1 MKAEIKDKSI
11 LFKNKEVRVDDLYD
25 ESFYALSDAEAGKYY
40 NDTYGVNE
48 LYNNLIQDYI
58 AIKKWVNENVPNRLV
73 VSEADKFFEFF
84 IADIG
89 EKSHIYVEGL
99 GCVTKFATWL
109 IYHASILSSTLYF
122 AYILFKIPYKPGIT
136 VADKFAVV
144 RTKASIKK
152 FKKFTEISQ
161 EVESFYEKD
170 SIYRLFPKWMR
181 FGWAFKAYKNSWKTF
196 HIMNAFYTP
205 LLGKHF
211 KYAMMD
217 FYRKRIV
224 YAELYKLMMDEYL
237 SHFQGK
243 EFYSGNNLDR
253 YSVIEDQLCKKYQIK
268 SYNIPHGIE
277 YGFKYPKGFSSDVF
291 YVHSQYT
298 SDYLNNLYH
307 TSKFVYDDS
316 IIRRMFEYHYDKP
329 HDKMI
334 IFFTEPREVNVNV
347 DIVNGL
353 LPKLKE
359 KGLKLYLKLH
369 PGDNK
374 ANYEGMEVDFVTDY
388 ELSLTGNI
396 CISRKSTILLE
407 AIYNNSLPVAIIT
420 NPKDQTT
427 FNLFPSLNAKEIVK
441 TYNVDDLYDVILNEV
456 NSGKD
461 SV

>member
-11 LFKNKEVRVDDLYD
+11 IYKKKEICLDDLYD

-40 NDTYGVNE
+40 NETYGVNE
-48 LYNNLIQDYI
+48 VYNNLIQYYI
-58 AIKKWVNENVPNRLV
+58 AIQKWIIENNPDCILV
-73 VSEADKFFEFF
+73 KEGDVRYKYFVK
-84 IADIG
+84 DICA
-89 EKSHIYVEGL
+89 KQQIYVEGI
-99 GCVTKFATWL
+99 GPISKFKSW
-109 IYHASILSSTLYF
+109 ISYHVSILSSAFYF
-122 AYILFKIPYKPGIT
+122 AFLLFKIPYKPGIT

-152 FKKFTEISQ
+152 FKKFSEISQ
-161 EVESFYEKD
+161 EVESLYEKN
-170 SIYRLFPKWMR
+170 SIYRFFPKLKRM
-181 FGWAFKAYKNSWKTF
+181 GWAFKAYRNAFKTF
-196 HIMNAFYTP
+196 SIMNSFYAP
-205 LLGKHF
+205 LLGMHF

-237 SHFQGK
+237 SHFEGK

-253 YSVIEDQLCKKYQIK
+253 YSVIEDQLCKNYHIK

-277 YGFKYPKGFSSDVF
+277 YGFKFPKGFSSDVF

-298 SDYLNNLYH
+298 ADYLNKLYD
-307 TSKFVYDDS
+307 SNKYVYDES
-316 IIRRMFEYHYDKP
+316 IIRRMFEYHYEKP
-329 HDKMI
+329 HEKMI

-347 DIVNGL
+347 DIVNEL
-353 LPKLKE
+353 LPKLKK

-374 ANYEGMEVDFVTDY
+374 ANYEDMDVDYITDY
-388 ELSLTGNI
+388 ELSLSGNI

-420 NPKDQTT
+420 NSKDQTMFT
-427 FNLFPSLNAKEIVK
+427 LFPSLNAKEIVK
-441 TYNVDDLYDVILNEV
+441 TYNVDKLYEVIIDNII
-456 NSGKD
+456 
-461 SV
+461 